1 MAFFSLSAGV
11 LGYVI
16 FIVEVQQERPG
27 DCSLLAE
34 DVGGIIDVAQRC
46 SQQVVKTYPQAVWL
60 AMTTMFQVLYGDYI
74 PTSHVARI
82 MCAIATFNGLLIS
95 STIIAMFS
103 RTMMAS
109 EFETFALQLLGER
122 RARKTHLKW
131 AAIFVQV

>member
-1 MAFFSLSAGV
+1 MPIS
-11 LGYVI
+11 
-16 FIVEVQQERPG
+16 R
-27 DCSLLAE
+27 
-34 DVGGIIDVAQRC
+34 
-46 SQQVVKTYPQAVWL
+46 
-60 AMTTMFQVLYGDYI
+60 
-74 PTSHVARI
+74 
-82 MCAIATFNGLLIS
+82 CAIATFNGLLIS